1 MERGLHI
8 RFAQFLMERVTL
20 QSEIIKISSD
30 YFYDIARALVTL
42 NDNQELRLVPEKDWK
57 QKITDIFKN
66 IIVQTVEGVDETAT
80 PASMDIRPVT
90 FDSSNVLLIRTITQ
104 NLNQDTFLGL
114 IMQLLKQ
121 LAVFFLFKFEN
132 KLCYTQRISPIPIQE
147 IVHVDITN
155 ELITYKEEYLEEVYS
170 EYVKR
175 YKESQDNTGE
185 STPINLNV
193 LNIFICFLF
202 SVRELQSRFRLEH
215 GNLTPET
222 VFVKTREQSVFR
234 WRGKVYRFPNTIKF
248 VMSDSYTTVSKEKL
262 MYHDVLRFLNAIYNS
277 GTYDG
282 KVKPLHKT
290 ILKDFNMVDTLLSD
304 EMSGISIV
312 GKESDSIPRIPV
324 QTKLQ
329 IDNILEYCIK
339 IKEQTEAA
347 RRLITE
353 SFPSY

>member
-57 QKITDIFKN
+57 QKITDFFIEN
-66 IIVQTVEGVDETAT
+66 INQTGEEAESNMDEN
-80 PASMDIRPVT
+80 PDT
-90 FDSSNVLLIRTITQ
+90 FEYANALQVMKKTQTITVK
-104 NLNQDTFLGL
+104 NF
-114 IMQLLKQ
+114 IEILLQ
-121 LAVFFLFKFEN
+121 LAVLFLFKFEN

-147 IVHVDITN
+147 IVDVEIN
-155 ELITYKEEYLEEVYS
+155 KKIITYKEEYLQVNYS
-170 EYVKR
+170 TYVKH
-175 YKESQDNTGE
+175 YSESQDNTGE

-248 VMSDSYTTVSKEKL
+248 VMSNRYTTVSKEKL

-277 GTYDG
+277 RTYVG

-304 EMSGISIV
+304 EMLTFSIN
-312 GKESDSIPRIPV
+312 GEESDTETGIPV
-324 QTKLQ
+324 QRKLQ

-347 RRLITE
+347 RRLITA

>member
-57 QKITDIFKN
+57 QKITDFFIEN
-66 IIVQTVEGVDETAT
+66 INQTGEEAESNMDEN
-80 PASMDIRPVT
+80 PDT
-90 FDSSNVLLIRTITQ
+90 FEYANALQVMKKTQTITVK
-104 NLNQDTFLGL
+104 NF
-114 IMQLLKQ
+114 IEILLQ
-121 LAVFFLFKFEN
+121 LAVLFLFKFEN

-147 IVHVDITN
+147 IVDVEIN
-155 ELITYKEEYLEEVYS
+155 KKIITYKEEYLQVNYS
-170 EYVKR
+170 TYVKH
-175 YKESQDNTGE
+175 YSESQDNTGE

-262 MYHDVLRFLNAIYNS
+262 MYHDVLRFLSVIYNN
-277 GTYDG
+277 GNYEG
-282 KVKPLHKT
+282 KVKQLHKT
-290 ILKDFNMVDTLLSD
+290 ILKNFNMVDSNLS
-304 EMSGISIV
+304 GLILTFSIN
-312 GKESDSIPRIPV
+312 GEESDTETGIPV
-324 QTKLQ
+324 QRKLQ

-347 RRLITE
+347 RRLITA

>member
-57 QKITDIFKN
+57 PKITEFFIKN
-66 IIVQTVEGVDETAT
+66 INQIDKGDERN
-80 PASMDIRPVT
+80 SMDENPDT
-90 FDSSNVLLIRTITQ
+90 FEYANALQVMKKTQTITVK
-104 NLNQDTFLGL
+104 NF
-114 IMQLLKQ
+114 IEILLQ

-147 IVHVDITN
+147 IVHVKMTN

-170 EYVKR
+170 EYVKH
-175 YKESQDNTGE
+175 YSESQDNTGE

-222 VFVKTREQSVFR
+222 VFVKTRKQSVFR

-262 MYHDVLRFLNAIYNS
+262 MYHDVLRFLKAIYSLVDDSNP
-277 GTYDG
+277 
-282 KVKPLHKT
+282 VKPLHQN
-290 ILKDFNMVDTLLSD
+290 ILKDFNMVDKYLSELITELNLD
-304 EMSGISIV
+304 E
-312 GKESDSIPRIPV
+312 EASDTETGIPV
-324 QTKLQ
+324 QRKLQ

-347 RRLITE
+347 RRLITA